1 MDWVIFN
8 NRGSRIR
15 AFEDEDSAGEALLEL
30 AERTDE
36 PLHLLCHDD
45 AGRVVE
51 RRSIAD
57 VMEALGEDGDD
68 RDDHAWV
75 RVVAAPDVV
84 RVSGGNREPTPA

>member
-8 NRGSRIR
+8 NRGSRIS
-15 AFEDEDSAGEALLEL
+15 AFQDEESATQAFLKL
-30 AERTDE
+30 AEQTDQ

-45 AGRVVE
+45 EGRVVE
-51 RRSIAD
+51 RRSVAD
-57 VMEALGEDGDD
+57 IVGTLGED

-84 RVSGGNREPTPA
+84 SVSGGREPTPA